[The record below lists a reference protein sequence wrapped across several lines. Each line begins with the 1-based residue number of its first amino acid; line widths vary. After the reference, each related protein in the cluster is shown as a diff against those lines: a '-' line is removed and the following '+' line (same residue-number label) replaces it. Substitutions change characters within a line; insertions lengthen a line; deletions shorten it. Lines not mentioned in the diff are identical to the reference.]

1 MWNRIQDR
9 HTNSSKRLLKST
21 NDKILG
27 LTKGTNQQ
35 QSNIKS
41 LFTEIEKRCKERIT
55 GNSLVNVQFLSQ

>member
-41 LFTEIEKRCKERIT
+41 LFTEIEKRCKERIA